1 MVTFKQFVLES
12 VPGYGD
18 AEPTSKYPE
27 GKPKLAWIE
36 YEKPTDEYPEGRWQF
51 FNAAGVS
58 KVTVT
63 SKKRAREMKE
73 FLKNKKRWKFKGQL
87 DIDF

>member
-27 GKPKLAWIE
+27 GKPKLAKIK
-36 YEKPTDEYPEGRWQF
+36 YEEPTDEYPEGRWHF
-51 FNAAGVS
+51 FNAAGHFR
-58 KVTVT
+58 VTATTERV
-63 SKKRAREMKE
+63 AKE
-73 FLKNKKRWKFKGQL
+73 IKDLLKNKKRWKFKGQL
-87 DIDF
+87 DIGF

>member
-18 AEPTSKYPE
+18 PEPTSKYPE

-36 YEKPTDEYPEGRWQF
+36 VGERKGINGWHF
-51 FNAAGVS
+51 FDAAGNFR
-58 KVTVT
+58 VTVK
-63 SKKRAREMKE
+63 SRRRALDMKT
-73 FLKNKKRWKFKGQL
+73 FLLRRKRWKFKGQS